1 MKLEDIRVGARVR
14 FRQWD
19 DMAEEFNFLGE
30 EGGGLIDCTFIF
42 TDAMRFLCGMTFT
55 VSKVNYSSE
64 RIFFKEKFPDGR
76 DWHIS
81 ADMLE
86 PDLPEPELSDP
97 FSDSDFSLFIA
108 GGVAV

>member
-1 MKLEDIRVGARVR
+1 MKLKDIRVGDRVR

-19 DMAEEFNFLGE
+19 DMAEEFNFEDE
-30 EGGGLIDCTFIF
+30 EGTWIDCLFTF

-55 VSKVNYSSE
+55 VSEVDDSSG
-64 RIFFKEKFPDGR
+64 RISFEEEFPDGR

-86 PDLPEPELSDP
+86 PDLPETELSDP

>member
-1 MKLEDIRVGARVR
+1 MKLEDIRVGDRVR

-19 DMAEEFNFLGE
+19 DMAEEFGFEDE
-30 EGGGLIDCTFIF
+30 EGNRIDCLLTF

-55 VSKVNYSSE
+55 VSEVDYSSE
-64 RIFFKEKFPDGR
+64 RIFFEEEFPDGR
-76 DWHIS
+76 NWYIS

-86 PDLPEPELSDP
+86 PDLPETELSDP